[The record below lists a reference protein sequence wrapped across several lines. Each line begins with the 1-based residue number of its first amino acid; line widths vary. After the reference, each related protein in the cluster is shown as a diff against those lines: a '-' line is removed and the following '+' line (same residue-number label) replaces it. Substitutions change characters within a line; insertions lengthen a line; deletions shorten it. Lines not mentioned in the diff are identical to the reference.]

1 MSRDSHPTPR
11 QVEQRQGSPHC
22 PHLEQAGGA
31 PRPHRRPRITG
42 PWYHSTKAALFVLA
56 VLIAWGFLLPGGTP
70 VGGGMSTLG
79 SLSLF
84 GYALFSVIGGIVF
97 LSNRDMG
104 RALSS
109 CAAVGLLVLWGGLFV
124 RYSGADWSRLAY
136 VFFNFEILG
145 ESGMK
150 ALAGGFLTTL
160 EVGIIATLCAFWLG
174 VFLTLVRFL
183 ENKVMTGFVRAYVD
197 VFRALPTIVL
207 VSLIHY
213 GAPFIG
219 IYLPLMVSGI
229 LTLTLNHSAFF
240 SEILR
245 SGVSAVGRGQL
256 EAARSLGLGTF
267 KTFRL
272 IVFPQAFKTAM
283 PPLTGQFVALLKETV
298 ICSVVGIPELLREAL
313 VVQSWTANPTPLIIA
328 TIGYLLLL
336 VPLTRL
342 SRYLEARMSTVRH
355 AC

>member
-1 MSRDSHPTPR
+1 MSRDPHPTPR
-11 QVEQRQGSPHC
+11 HAEERQGSPHC
-22 PHLEQAGGA
+22 PHPAQAGGA
-31 PRPHRRPRITG
+31 SPPHRRARIAG
-42 PWYHSTKAALFVLA
+42 PWYHSPKAALFGLA
-56 VLIAWGFLLPGGTP
+56 VLITWGFLLPGETP

-79 SLSLF
+79 SLSLC
-84 GYALFSVIGGIVF
+84 GYALFSITVGIVF
-97 LSNRDMG
+97 LSNRDLE

-109 CAAVGLLVLWGGLFV
+109 CAAGGLLVLWGWLFV

-145 ESGMK
+145 ESGLK
-150 ALAGGFLTTL
+150 ALAGGFLMTL

-183 ENKVMTGFVRAYVD
+183 ENKVLTGFVRAYVD

-272 IVFPQAFKTAM
+272 VVFPQAFKTAM

>member
-1 MSRDSHPTPR
+1 MSRDPHPA
-11 QVEQRQGSPHC
+11 E
-22 PHLEQAGGA
+22 AGGV
-31 PRPHRRPRITG
+31 PRPRRRARIAG
-42 PWYHSTKAALFVLA
+42 PWYHSPKAALSGLA
-56 VLIAWGFLLPGGTP
+56 VLIAWGLLLPGATP

-84 GYALFSVIGGIVF
+84 GYALFSIVGGIVF
-97 LSNRDMG
+97 LSNRNLG
-104 RALSS
+104 RVLSS
-109 CAAVGLLVLWGGLFV
+109 CAAVGLLLLWGWLVV

-145 ESGMK
+145 EGGMK
-150 ALAGGFLTTL
+150 ALAGGFMTTL

-174 VFLTLVRFL
+174 VFLTLVRFF
-183 ENKVMTGFVRAYVD
+183 ENKVMTGFVKVYVD

-245 SGVSAVGRGQL
+245 SGVSAVGHGQL

-342 SRYLEARMSTVRH
+342 SRYLEARMSTVRQ

>member
-1 MSRDSHPTPR
+1 MSRDPHPA
-11 QVEQRQGSPHC
+11 E
-22 PHLEQAGGA
+22 AGGV
-31 PRPHRRPRITG
+31 PRPRRRARIAG
-42 PWYHSTKAALFVLA
+42 PWYHSPKAALSGLA
-56 VLIAWGFLLPGGTP
+56 VLIAWGLLLPGATP

-84 GYALFSVIGGIVF
+84 GYALFSIVGGIVF
-97 LSNRDMG
+97 LSNRNLG
-104 RALSS
+104 RVLSS
-109 CAAVGLLVLWGGLFV
+109 CAAVGLLLLWG
-124 RYSGADWSRLAY
+124 
-136 VFFNFEILG
+136 FNFEILG

-150 ALAGGFLTTL
+150 ALAGGFMTTL

-174 VFLTLVRFL
+174 VFLTLVRFF
-183 ENKVMTGFVRAYVD
+183 ENKVMTGFVKVYVD

-245 SGVSAVGRGQL
+245 SGVSAVGHGQL

-342 SRYLEARMSTVRH
+342 SRYLEARMSTVRQ

>member
-109 CAAVGLLVLWGGLFV
+109 CAAVGLLVLCPLFRRGLVAAGLRVLQFRDPWGK
-124 RYSGADWSRLAY
+124 RH
-136 VFFNFEILG
+136 
-145 ESGMK
+145 ES
-150 ALAGGFLTTL
+150 AGG
-160 EVGIIATLCAFWLG
+160 
-174 VFLTLVRFL
+174 R
-183 ENKVMTGFVRAYVD
+183 
-197 VFRALPTIVL
+197 
-207 VSLIHY
+207 VSD
-213 GAPFIG
+213 
-219 IYLPLMVSGI
+219 
-229 LTLTLNHSAFF
+229 
-240 SEILR
+240 
-245 SGVSAVGRGQL
+245 
-256 EAARSLGLGTF
+256 
-267 KTFRL
+267 
-272 IVFPQAFKTAM
+272 
-283 PPLTGQFVALLKETV
+283 
-298 ICSVVGIPELLREAL
+298 
-313 VVQSWTANPTPLIIA
+313 
-328 TIGYLLLL
+328 
-336 VPLTRL
+336 
-342 SRYLEARMSTVRH
+342 H
-355 AC
+355 A

>member
-1 MSRDSHPTPR
+1 
-11 QVEQRQGSPHC
+11 
-22 PHLEQAGGA
+22 
-31 PRPHRRPRITG
+31 
-42 PWYHSTKAALFVLA
+42 
-56 VLIAWGFLLPGGTP
+56 
-70 VGGGMSTLG
+70 
-79 SLSLF
+79 
-84 GYALFSVIGGIVF
+84 
-97 LSNRDMG
+97 
-104 RALSS
+104 
-109 CAAVGLLVLWGGLFV
+109 
-124 RYSGADWSRLAY
+124 
-136 VFFNFEILG
+136 
-145 ESGMK
+145 MK
-150 ALAGGFLTTL
+150 ALAGGFMTTL

-174 VFLTLVRFL
+174 VFLTLVRFF
-183 ENKVMTGFVRAYVD
+183 ENKVMTGFVKVYVD

-245 SGVSAVGRGQL
+245 SGVSAVGHGQL

-283 PPLTGQFVALLKETV
+283 PPADRAVRGAAQGNRHLFRGRHPGT
-298 ICSVVGIPELLREAL
+298 LREAL

-342 SRYLEARMSTVRH
+342 SRYLEVRMSTVRQ

>member
-1 MSRDSHPTPR
+1 
-11 QVEQRQGSPHC
+11 
-22 PHLEQAGGA
+22 
-31 PRPHRRPRITG
+31 
-42 PWYHSTKAALFVLA
+42 
-56 VLIAWGFLLPGGTP
+56 
-70 VGGGMSTLG
+70 
-79 SLSLF
+79 
-84 GYALFSVIGGIVF
+84 
-97 LSNRDMG
+97 
-104 RALSS
+104 
-109 CAAVGLLVLWGGLFV
+109 
-124 RYSGADWSRLAY
+124 
-136 VFFNFEILG
+136 
-145 ESGMK
+145 
-150 ALAGGFLTTL
+150 
-160 EVGIIATLCAFWLG
+160 
-174 VFLTLVRFL
+174 
-183 ENKVMTGFVRAYVD
+183 MTGFVKVYVD
-197 VFRALPTIVL
+197 VFRALPTFVL

-245 SGVSAVGRGQL
+245 SGGSAVGHGQL

-272 IVFPQAFKTAM
+272 IDFPQAFKTAM

-342 SRYLEARMSTVRH
+342 SRYLEVRMSTVRQ

>member
-1 MSRDSHPTPR
+1 MSRDPHPA
-11 QVEQRQGSPHC
+11 E
-22 PHLEQAGGA
+22 AGGV
-31 PRPHRRPRITG
+31 PRPRRRARIAG
-42 PWYHSTKAALFVLA
+42 PWYHSPKAALSGLA
-56 VLIAWGFLLPGGTP
+56 VLIAWGLLLPGATP

-84 GYALFSVIGGIVF
+84 GY
-97 LSNRDMG
+97 
-104 RALSS
+104 
-109 CAAVGLLVLWGGLFV
+109 
-124 RYSGADWSRLAY
+124 
-136 VFFNFEILG
+136 
-145 ESGMK
+145 
-150 ALAGGFLTTL
+150 GGFMTTL

-174 VFLTLVRFL
+174 VFLTLVRFF
-183 ENKVMTGFVRAYVD
+183 ENKVMTGFVKVYVD

-245 SGVSAVGRGQL
+245 SGVSAVGHGQL

-272 IVFPQAFKTAM
+272 IVFPQAF
-283 PPLTGQFVALLKETV
+283 KETV

-342 SRYLEARMSTVRH
+342 SRYLEVRMSTVRQ

>member
-1 MSRDSHPTPR
+1 MSRDPHPA
-11 QVEQRQGSPHC
+11 G
-22 PHLEQAGGA
+22 AGGV
-31 PRPHRRPRITG
+31 PRPRRRARIAG
-42 PWYHSTKAALFVLA
+42 PWYHSPKAA
-56 VLIAWGFLLPGGTP
+56 

-84 GYALFSVIGGIVF
+84 GYALFSIVGGIVF
-97 LSNRDMG
+97 LSNRNLG
-104 RALSS
+104 RVLSS
-109 CAAVGLLVLWGGLFV
+109 CAAVGLLLLWGWLFV

-145 ESGMK
+145 ESGME
-150 ALAGGFLTTL
+150 ALAGGFMTTL
-160 EVGIIATLCAFWLG
+160 EVGVIATLCAFWLG
-174 VFLTLVRFL
+174 VFLTLVRFF
-183 ENKVMTGFVRAYVD
+183 ENKVMTGFVKVYVD

-229 LTLTLNHSAFF
+229 LTLNHSAFF

-245 SGVSAVGRGQL
+245 SGVSAVGHGQL

-342 SRYLEARMSTVRH
+342 SRYLEARMSTVRQ

>member
-1 MSRDSHPTPR
+1 M
-11 QVEQRQGSPHC
+11 
-22 PHLEQAGGA
+22 
-31 PRPHRRPRITG
+31 
-42 PWYHSTKAALFVLA
+42 
-56 VLIAWGFLLPGGTP
+56 
-70 VGGGMSTLG
+70 
-79 SLSLF
+79 
-84 GYALFSVIGGIVF
+84 
-97 LSNRDMG
+97 
-104 RALSS
+104 
-109 CAAVGLLVLWGGLFV
+109 
-124 RYSGADWSRLAY
+124 
-136 VFFNFEILG
+136 
-145 ESGMK
+145 
-150 ALAGGFLTTL
+150 
-160 EVGIIATLCAFWLG
+160 
-174 VFLTLVRFL
+174 
-183 ENKVMTGFVRAYVD
+183 D

-245 SGVSAVGRGQL
+245 SGVSAVGHGQL

-283 PPLTGQFVALLKETV
+283 PPLTGQFVTLLKETV

-342 SRYLEARMSTVRH
+342 SRYLEARMSTVRQ

>member
-1 MSRDSHPTPR
+1 MSSTTSIFAIILSAVLTNNFIFS
-11 QVEQRQGSPHC
+11 QFLGCC
-22 PHLEQAGGA
+22 PFLGCSSKIDTAAGMGLA
-31 PRPHRRPRITG
+31 VTFVMGLASAICWLVNCLLVKLGLGFLQTIA
-42 PWYHSTKAALFVLA
+42 YILVIAALVQF
-56 VLIAWGFLLPGGTP
+56 IEMFLKKSVP
-70 VGGGMSTLG
+70 
-79 SLSLF
+79 SLYS
-84 GYALFSVIGGIVF
+84 AL
-97 LSNRDMG
+97 
-104 RALSS
+104 
-109 CAAVGLLVLWGGLFV
+109 
-124 RYSGADWSRLAY
+124 
-136 VFFNFEILG
+136 
-145 ESGMK
+145 
-150 ALAGGFLTTL
+150 
-160 EVGIIATLCAFWLG
+160 
-174 VFLTLVRFL
+174 
-183 ENKVMTGFVRAYVD
+183 
-197 VFRALPTIVL
+197 
-207 VSLIHY
+207 
-213 GAPFIG
+213 G

-245 SGVSAVGRGQL
+245 SGVSAVGHGQL

-298 ICSVVGIPELLREAL
+298 ICSVVGIPELLREAP

-342 SRYLEARMSTVRH
+342 SRYLEVRMSTVRQ